1 MKPYSDYM
9 PRRIRQILCDVTAV
23 LLIYM
28 WVRIGNWVYTQ
39 VEKFTVFGERMEES
53 GAGFRR
59 TMTDLGNDFGS
70 VPFIGDGI
78 RTPFDAASR
87 AGAELEAAGQAQ
99 QQAFTDL
106 AIGLGIAVSAGPI
119 LTILVLWLVPRIR
132 FAIRA
137 HKAQALANRGAGVDL
152 FALRALLNQ
161 KPEVLMRA
169 LPNPADAWRSQ
180 DRTALLVLADLELR
194 STGVRLSRKPK
205 RDSSRPPRLP

>member
-1 MKPYSDYM
+1 MKPYSDYV
-9 PRRIRQILCDVTAV
+9 PQRTRQIICDITGVV
-23 LLIYM
+23 LIYI
-28 WVRIGNWVYTQ
+28 WVRIGHWVYSQ
-39 VEKFTVFGERMEES
+39 VEKLTIFGEHMESS

-59 TMTDLGNDFGS
+59 TMTDLGDTLGS
-70 VPFIGDGI
+70 VPLIGGGI
-78 RTPFDAASR
+78 RAPFDAASR

-106 AIGLGIAVSAGPI
+106 AITLGIAVATGPI
-119 LTILVLWLVPRIR
+119 LAILLLWLVPRIR

-137 HKAQALANRGAGVDL
+137 HRTQSLAKRAAGVDL

-180 DRTALLVLADLELR
+180 DRAALAVLADLELR
-194 STGVRLSRKPK
+194 SSGVRLRGRRARVSERFEL
-205 RDSSRPPRLP
+205 SG